1 MNHGISC
8 ERTGRSP
15 GRIVFKSYPLTVSIT
30 PQTGGLMFHTSSF
43 CQSDGCVSVGQFA
56 TSSYCNSD
64 GCVAVGQFAKSSFS
78 GSVNC
83 LEAGQWDRFID
94 RVKQGVNLNFA
105 SYQPGDVMVWHH
117 AGSDQWFLCRS
128 GEGVELVFDK
138 GEWDAFVEGVMANE
152 FDTID

>member
-1 MNHGISC
+1 
-8 ERTGRSP
+8 
-15 GRIVFKSYPLTVSIT
+15 
-30 PQTGGLMFHTSSF
+30 MFRTSSF

-78 GSVNC
+78 GSINC
-83 LEAGQWDRFID
+83 LEAGQWDSVIIVKDSKFDERGEVSPLLSFAIPAWDRFID

-152 FDTID
+152 FDTIDIDQIAA